1 MQEKKK
7 KKKLRSGFTTGACS
21 AAATKAALIALA
33 TQCCPDTVE
42 IPFPGGK
49 RYSFSIHRCNL
60 EMESA
65 TVSIIKDAGDDP
77 DVTNGAEICAAVQLG
92 HSKRILPPDCVFLN
106 NIQLC
111 RGKGVGYA
119 TKPGLAVQ
127 PGEPAVNPGPRRMI
141 QKAAAEVYDAEQ
153 KIQITISV
161 INGEEIATQT
171 LNQRLGILGGI
182 SILGSTGIVRPVS
195 ADAWKATILASM
207 KVAQEAGVKDIVL
220 STGRTSEKGVQQR
233 LNLPEEAYAMMGD
246 YLKFSLQAAVKKGFT
261 TIHISGMWAKITKA
275 ALRVPQ
281 THVRNGA
288 LEMVDAAQLLAKLGA
303 SGELLTKIEQSNTAR
318 EMYAYLYAANRQDI
332 ITAVCLKAQEYAQD
346 VSGVDVRLYLIGTG
360 GELLIEV

>member
-1 MQEKKK
+1 MAREKD

-21 AAATKAALIALA
+21 AAATKAALVALNEK
-33 TQCCPDTVE
+33 CCPEAVE
-42 IPFPGGK
+42 ISFPGGK
-49 RYSFSIHRCNL
+49 RHTFFVYRCNIAPT
-60 EMESA
+60 SA

-92 HSKRILPPDCVFLN
+92 HNPEIQPPHCVFLG

-127 PGEPAVNPGPRRMI
+127 PGEPAINPGPRKMI
-141 QKAAAEVYDAEQ
+141 QTAAAEVYNDRQ

-161 INGEEIATQT
+161 TDGEELATQT

-207 KVAQEAGVKDIVL
+207 TVAQKAGLHEIVL
-220 STGRTSEKGVQQR
+220 STGRTSEKGAQQR
-233 LNLPEEAYAMMGD
+233 LNIPEESYAMMGD
-246 YLKFSLQAAVKKGFT
+246 YLKFSLQAAATKGFT

-275 ALRVPQ
+275 ALRIPQ

-288 LEMVDAAQLLAKLGA
+288 LEMIDAANLLEKLGA
-303 SGELLTKIEQSNTAR
+303 TGDLLEKIKECNTAR
-318 EMYAYLYAANRQDI
+318 EMYAHLFSAGRQDI
-332 ITAVCLKAQEYAQD
+332 IEAVCLKAKEYAQD
-346 VSGVDVRLYLIGTG
+346 VSGVEIRLYLVGTG
-360 GELLIEV
+360 GELLVTV